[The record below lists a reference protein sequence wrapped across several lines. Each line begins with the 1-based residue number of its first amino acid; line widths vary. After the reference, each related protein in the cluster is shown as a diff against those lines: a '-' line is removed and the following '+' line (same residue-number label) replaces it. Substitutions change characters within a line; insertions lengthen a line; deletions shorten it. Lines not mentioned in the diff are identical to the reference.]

1 MQRYDVVIVGAGPA
15 GLSAA
20 LVLGR
25 SRKRV
30 LLCDAGPPRN
40 AKAAHMQG
48 FVTRDGTPPPEFR
61 RIGREQLQPYPN
73 VEVRDTRVSSV
84 DVLRPGFHV
93 RLEDG
98 AHVDARRVLLAVGVI
113 DEVPELP
120 GFRDLWG
127 TSIVQCP
134 YCHGWEVRDRPLG
147 VLASEPAHLDLALFL
162 TGWSRDLVVF
172 AGAPLALAAE
182 QRERLVRAGLKVE
195 ERPMRALH
203 GTSGRLESVELADGA
218 RVAREVLFARPTQ
231 RLPEFVR
238 RLGLELNEQGFVK
251 VTEPFKETSV
261 PGLHAAGDV
270 TTMLQSA
277 IVAASAGASAA
288 YAMNHG
294 LNQENVER
302 VIAGE
307 PWPT

>member
-20 LVLGR
+20 LVFGR
-25 SRKRV
+25 ARKRV
-30 LLCDAGPPRN
+30 LLCDAGSPRN
-40 AKAAHMQG
+40 ARAEHMQG

-73 VEVRDTRVSSV
+73 VEVRDARVAAV
-84 DVLRPGFHV
+84 DVMRPGFQV
-93 RLEDG
+93 RFEDG
-98 AHVDARRVLLAVGVI
+98 TRVDARRVLLAVGVI

-120 GFRDLWG
+120 GFRELWG

-134 YCHGWEVRDRPLG
+134 YCHGWEVRDRPFG
-147 VLASEPAHLDLALFL
+147 VLATEPAHLDFALFL

-172 AGAPLALAAE
+172 VAAPLVLTPE
-182 QRERLVRAGLKVE
+182 QRARLVRAGLKAE

-203 GTSGRLESVELADGA
+203 GTNGHLESIELVDGT
-218 RVAREVLFARPTQ
+218 RVAREVLFARPPQ
-231 RLPEFVR
+231 HLPEFVR
-238 RLGLELNEQGFVK
+238 RLGLDLTEQGFVM
-251 VTEPFKETSV
+251 VTEPYKETSV

-270 TTMLQSA
+270 TTMLQGA
-277 IVAASAGASAA
+277 LVAASAGASAA
-288 YAMNHG
+288 YAMNHA